1 VVLSKR
7 ILRGVAAGEITL
19 AFQRWP
25 SPQAEAGTQ
34 LRTAVGLIGIGEVT
48 EIDPRTITDADAH
61 RAGFA
66 SAAGLRSSLDKHG
79 RGAVYRLTLSF
90 DGPAPTPPQ
99 ETVVLRPRERA
110 AIDRR
115 LAQLDVSAPR
125 GPWTR
130 AVLEVLRQRPGLRP
144 AELAAAQGRPV
155 PRCKSDVWQLRE
167 LGLVEP
173 VETGFRLSQCGRSY
187 LDSPD

>member
-34 LRTAVGLIGIGEVT
+34 LRTTVGLIGIREVT
-48 EIDPRTITDADAH
+48 EIDPRTITDTDAH
-61 RAGFA
+61 RAGFT

-79 RGAVYRLTLSF
+79 CGAVYRLALSF
-90 DGPAPTPPQ
+90 DGPAPAPPL
-99 ETVVLRPRERA
+99 EPVVLLPRERA

-115 LAQLDVSAPR
+115 LAQLDVSTPR

-144 AELAAAQGRPV
+144 AELAAAQQRPV
-155 PRCKSDVWQLRE
+155 SRCKSDVWQLQE
-167 LGLVEP
+167 LGLVEAL
-173 VETGFRLSQCGRSY
+173 ETGFRLSPRGRSY
-187 LDSPD
+187 LDGPG